1 MKKLVFALLALC
13 AFASCDNGDDI
24 PRKKDRTDI
33 PLTKSEQALA
43 DAGNDFAFSL
53 FRRVSSSHAQPSN
66 IILSPISVNYMM
78 SMLNNG
84 ATGKT
89 AEEISRVL
97 GFGDSKPEEINA
109 YNQKMI
115 VASADLD
122 PQVTVHTANSI
133 WVRDGINI
141 LPAFR
146 ESNESYY
153 KASVRNLDF
162 SKPDALK
169 QINGWTSKNTDGRIP
184 EILDKVNPNACIYL
198 LNAIAFRGEWSTP
211 FEKSDTNKDI
221 FTDAQGREQEVQM
234 MNASFQGIVCEHEK
248 FRMLSRSYGNDAFS
262 MSILLPDE
270 GVTNAEVIALLN
282 VQSWKQLQQNRNGY
296 QIHLKI
302 PRFAAAYAINLND
315 VLQSLGIVSAFSSDA
330 ADFSK
335 LSTTRI
341 FLSRA
346 LQKARIEVDEEG
358 TKAETVTLGE
368 GWASSPGP
376 RPEMQKMD
384 FFVNRP
390 FIYLISEYSTGA
402 IYFIGEVN
410 QIKL

>member
-1 MKKLVFALLALC
+1 MKKLVFALFVLC
-13 AFASCDNGDDI
+13 AFASCDNGDDV

-53 FRRVSSSHAQPSN
+53 FRQVSSSHAQPAN

-84 ATGKT
+84 AAGKT
-89 AEEISRVL
+89 EEEIARTL
-97 GFGDSKPEEINA
+97 GFEGAQPDEINA
-109 YNQKMI
+109 YNQKML
-115 VASADLD
+115 VASADID

-133 WVRDGINI
+133 WVRNGLNV

-146 ESNESYY
+146 EANESYY
-153 KASVRNLDF
+153 KAIVRNLDF

-169 QINGWTSKNTDGRIP
+169 QINDWTSKNTDGRIP
-184 EILDKVNPNACIYL
+184 KILDKINPNACIYL

-211 FEKSDTNKDI
+211 FEISNTKKDI

-234 MNASFQGIVCEHEK
+234 MNASFSGVVCEHEK
-248 FRMLSRSYGNDAFS
+248 YRMLSRSYGNGAFS

-270 GVTNAEVIALLN
+270 GVTNAEVIASLTGESWRLLPG
-282 VQSWKQLQQNRNGY
+282 NRNGY
-296 QIHLKI
+296 QIHLKL
-302 PRFAAAYAINLND
+302 PRFSTSYDIELND
-315 VLQSLGIVSAFSSDA
+315 VLQALGITSAFSAVD

-335 LSTTRI
+335 LSQASI

-358 TKAETVTLGE
+358 TKAEAVTLGE
-368 GWASSPGP
+368 GWVSSPGP

-402 IYFIGEVN
+402 IYFIGEIN
-410 QIKL
+410 RIE

>member
-1 MKKLVFALLALC
+1 MKNLVFALLALC
-13 AFASCDNGDDI
+13 AFASCENGDDI

-33 PLTKSEQALA
+33 PLTKSEQTLA

-53 FRRVSSSHAQPSN
+53 LREVSSSHAQPSN

-84 ATGKT
+84 AAGET
-89 AEEISRVL
+89 AAEIARTL
-97 GFGDSKPEEINA
+97 GFGDSKTEEINA

-133 WVRDGINI
+133 WVRDGLDI
-141 LPAFR
+141 LPDFR
-146 ESNESYY
+146 KSNESYY
-153 KASVRNLDF
+153 KASVQNMDF
-162 SKPDALK
+162 SRPDALK
-169 QINGWTSKNTDGRIP
+169 QINGWASKNTDGRIP
-184 EILDKVNPNACIYL
+184 AILDKINPNACIYL
-198 LNAIAFRGEWSTP
+198 LNAISFRGEWSTP
-211 FEKSDTNKDI
+211 FEKSNTGKDV
-221 FTDAQGREQEVQM
+221 FTDAWGREQEVQM
-234 MNASFQGIVCEHEK
+234 MNATYDGVVCEHEK
-248 FRMLSRSYGNDAFS
+248 FRMLSRSYGNGAFS

-282 VQSWKQLQQNRNGY
+282 SESWKQLPENRNGY
-296 QIHLKI
+296 KIHLKL
-302 PRFAAAYAINLND
+302 PRFATSYDIELND
-315 VLQSLGIVSAFSSDA
+315 VLRSLGVVSAFSSSD

-335 LSTTRI
+335 LSTTQI

-358 TKAETVTLGE
+358 TTAEVVTLGE
-368 GWASSPGP
+368 GWVSSPGP
-376 RPEMQKMD
+376 RPEMQRMD

-390 FIYLISEYSTGA
+390 FIYLISEFSTGA

-410 QIKL
+410 RIE

>member
-221 FTDAQGREQEVQM
+221 FTDAQGREQ
-234 MNASFQGIVCEHEK
+234 
-248 FRMLSRSYGNDAFS
+248 
-262 MSILLPDE
+262 
-270 GVTNAEVIALLN
+270 
-282 VQSWKQLQQNRNGY
+282 
-296 QIHLKI
+296 
-302 PRFAAAYAINLND
+302 
-315 VLQSLGIVSAFSSDA
+315 
-330 ADFSK
+330 
-335 LSTTRI
+335 
-341 FLSRA
+341 
-346 LQKARIEVDEEG
+346 
-358 TKAETVTLGE
+358 
-368 GWASSPGP
+368 
-376 RPEMQKMD
+376 
-384 FFVNRP
+384 
-390 FIYLISEYSTGA
+390 
-402 IYFIGEVN
+402 
-410 QIKL
+410 

>member
-248 FRMLSRSYGNDAFS
+248 FRMLSRSYGNGAFS

-282 VQSWKQLQQNRNGY
+282 VQSWKQLPQNRNGY
-296 QIHLKI
+296 QIHLKL
-302 PRFAAAYAINLND
+302 PRFAASYDINLNVAVVRD
-315 VLQSLGIVSAFSSDA
+315 RF
-330 ADFSK
+330 
-335 LSTTRI
+335 RI
-341 FLSRA
+341 FFRCC
-346 LQKARIEVDEEG
+346 
-358 TKAETVTLGE
+358 
-368 GWASSPGP
+368 
-376 RPEMQKMD
+376 
-384 FFVNRP
+384 
-390 FIYLISEYSTGA
+390 
-402 IYFIGEVN
+402 
-410 QIKL
+410 